1 ANSTKEYS
9 EQISAA
15 ANADVKVGLTGS
27 FQASFKMNH
36 TSEIKSNE
44 VLITNQS
51 KLCKQQEYIG
61 GISEKELVAYT
72 TSAFRDDAED
82 LTPKQFIKKYG
93 THILKNID
101 LGGRFELNY
110 IYTNK
115 SNKSTRDIEASV
127 AAANAWASGDT
138 SGSQDTQSKEL
149 SDNSKM
155 YIRTY
160 GGPVT
165 VDTTSIEQARSSY
178 PEWARGVQEGRE
190 ITFIDC
196 TENIPIWDIVKH
208 LDFAN
213 AKEKAVLIE
222 EYFDSRADEIDA
234 AFKES
239 VAVTTKAPTKI
250 YFDSFYLGIGGK
262 QYQAKDQLRAQG
274 VLEAN
279 IIDRDLNDGAG
290 KGSSYVYLGYKTTTD
305 PAKAIR
311 GLLADYYS
319 KDNDDRHKEKIRH
332 IRGIEYTKIP
342 GDINADAGGKFVH
355 LYYTKWSSA
364 GSPITG
370 IQWQL
375 DGKFQRSNADNYE
388 PILCRDGGAAMNFN
402 YGNKGRDIKLWIT
415 RK

>member
-1 ANSTKEYS
+1 
-9 EQISAA
+9 
-15 ANADVKVGLTGS
+15 
-27 FQASFKMNH
+27 MNH

-115 SNKSTRDIEASV
+115 SNSSTRDIEASV
-127 AAANAWASGDT
+127 AAANAWASGQA
-138 SGSQDTQSKEL
+138 SASQAAQSKEL

-165 VDTTSIEQARSSY
+165 VDTTSIEQARGSY
-178 PEWARGVQEGRE
+178 PEWARGVQEGKE

-208 LDFAN
+208 MDFPN
-213 AKEKAVLIE
+213 AKDKAIKIE

-234 AFKES
+234 AFKNS
-239 VAVTTKAPTKI
+239 VPITTKALTKVYI
-250 YFDSFYLGIGGK
+250 HSFYLGIGKK
-262 QYQAKDQLRAQG
+262 QHEAKNELRNKG

-279 IIDRDLNDGAG
+279 IIDLDLNDDTGG
-290 KGSSYVYLGYKTTTD
+290 HWVYLGYKTTTD
-305 PAKAIR
+305 PAQAVT
-311 GLLADYYS
+311 GLVADYYS
-319 KDNDDRHKEKIRH
+319 KSNSDRKLDQIDYK
-332 IRGIEYTKIP
+332 GISYQKIP
-342 GDINADAGGKFVH
+342 GDMNDDTGGKFIH
-355 LYYTKWSSA
+355 LYYTKSSKA
-364 GSPITG
+364 GQPITG
-370 IQWQL
+370 LKYQSN
-375 DGKFQRSNADNYE
+375 GKFQYGNADSFE
-388 PILCRDGGAAMNFN
+388 AIRCRDGGGVMDFN
-402 YGNKGRDIKLWIT
+402 YSAGGATINLWVT